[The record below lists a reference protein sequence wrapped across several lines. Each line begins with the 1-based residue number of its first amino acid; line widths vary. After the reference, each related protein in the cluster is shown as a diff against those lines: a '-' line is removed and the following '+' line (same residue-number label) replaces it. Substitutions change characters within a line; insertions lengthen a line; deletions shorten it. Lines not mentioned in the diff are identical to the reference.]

1 MPTPSASEPDP
12 PSPRSPRLFP
22 FSSCPDADEPAHEL
36 PPPQVHVQLPPPAQ
50 QPSSRRPDPVAAVP
64 LRMEDTE
71 PAPSRS
77 PTMSPGPQTDISD
90 DALLAQAS
98 QSTAATAGRDVDEDG
113 PKQTDG
119 DDDMT
124 GIDTESSRREGRDTD
139 GESSGPRPSSSRR
152 MAVGAPS
159 HGGRQRRSTVGPVAD
174 LDDAEVYEP
183 EGNPASWVEDSGLAG
198 LGYELAQTRLIPTS
212 PSSFLRPGSRF
223 AGTQQSVRQRYD
235 VQVEIKY
242 VDMRE
247 SFLCGYLKIQGAF
260 SHAIPPRT
268 RN

>member
-1 MPTPSASEPDP
+1 
-12 PSPRSPRLFP
+12 
-22 FSSCPDADEPAHEL
+22 
-36 PPPQVHVQLPPPAQ
+36 
-50 QPSSRRPDPVAAVP
+50 
-64 LRMEDTE
+64 MEDTD
-71 PAPSRS
+71 PLPPSRS

-98 QSTAATAGRDVDEDG
+98 QSTAATVGRDVDEDG

-119 DDDMT
+119 DEDMT
-124 GIDTESSRREGRDTD
+124 GVDTESSRREGRDTD

-152 MAVGAPS
+152 TAVGDSS
-159 HGGRQRRSTVGPVAD
+159 HRVSRQRRSTAGPVVD
-174 LDDAEVYEP
+174 LADAEMYEP
-183 EGNPASWVEDSGLAG
+183 EGNPVSWVEDSGLAG
-198 LGYELAQTRLIPTS
+198 LGYELAQTRLIPMS

-247 SFLCGYLKIQGAF
+247 SFLCGYLKIQGMF
-260 SHAIPPRT
+260 PRAIPP
-268 RN
+268 